1 MSSGRDPGVPERT
14 GEQPGREA
22 ADDQPPAVAAAGQPG
37 AAAFTDAEFVGP
49 LLPTDQ
55 AWSEHTLRADT
66 SAALFEPADNVIRRR
81 EAHISG
87 LYRMAT
93 LLTLSGDLGGGGA
106 AGFRAI
112 AESRALAEFL
122 AGRPDYCLDCFLLA
136 GRCQRHQP
144 GRPAP
149 DGSSGSGSV
158 GSGSV
163 GSGSVGSGSAGS
175 GSVGSGSAGAG
186 SDSDD
191 ARPAG
196 SGSVDRGAGSTARPR
211 STGGRPA
218 GMPGS
223 STPGAGRKA
232 PGHQPGHE
240 PEWRRFGA
248 DEFPSASG

>member
-22 ADDQPPAVAAAGQPG
+22 ADDQPPAAAAAGQPG

-122 AGRPDYCLDCFLLA
+122 AARPDYCLDCFLLA
-136 GRCQRHQP
+136 DRCQRHQP
-144 GRPAP
+144 GRPAA
-149 DGSSGSGSV
+149 DESSGSGSV
-158 GSGSV
+158 SSGS
-163 GSGSVGSGSAGS
+163 GSGSAGS
-175 GSVGSGSAGAG
+175 DVGSDAGAG
-186 SDSDD
+186 SDD

-196 SGSVDRGAGSTARPR
+196 SGSADRGAGSTACPR
-211 STGGRPA
+211 STGGRSA
-218 GMPGS
+218 GVPGS
-223 STPGAGRKA
+223 SAPGVGRKA

>member
-1 MSSGRDPGVPERT
+1 MSSGRDPGVPEGT
-14 GEQPGREA
+14 GRQPGREA
-22 ADDQPPAVAAAGQPG
+22 ADDQPNAVAAAGHLR
-37 AAAFTDAEFVGP
+37 AAGFSDAEFVGP

-55 AWSEHTLRADT
+55 AWCEHTLRADT

-122 AGRPDYCLDCFLLA
+122 AASPDYCLDCFLLA
-136 GRCQRHQP
+136 DRCQRHQP
-144 GRPAP
+144 SR
-149 DGSSGSGSV
+149 SS
-158 GSGSV
+158 
-163 GSGSVGSGSAGS
+163 A
-175 GSVGSGSAGAG
+175 
-186 SDSDD
+186 DK
-191 ARPAG
+191 AG
-196 SGSVDRGAGSTARPR
+196 SGSVDPGAGSASGTARPC
-211 STGGRPA
+211 SPGGRA
-218 GMPGS
+218 TGAPG

-232 PGHQPGHE
+232 AGHQPGHE